1 MASYKERY
9 AEASAKLNLLKRE
22 MNHKNTFAQIGKEHM
37 R

>member
-22 MNHKNTFAQIGKEHM
+22 NHKNTFAQIGKEYM